1 MSSSRMTQL
10 SSGLFDALAQL
21 NLGKEDLGEE
31 YSTLLNSYTLLLK
44 SMNLLLLKMEEN
56 KQEQMLGQH
65 KNVELKNNL
74 DFLKNMAV
82 GMNLN
87 RPC

>member
-1 MSSSRMTQL
+1 MTQL

-74 DFLKNMAV
+74 DFLKNMAG

>member
-1 MSSSRMTQL
+1 MTQL

-44 SMNLLLLKMEEN
+44 SMNLQSIFN
-56 KQEQMLGQH
+56 YVQ
-65 KNVELKNNL
+65 KNVILL
-74 DFLKNMAV
+74 GVVYHF
-82 GMNLN
+82 
-87 RPC
+87 

>member
-1 MSSSRMTQL
+1 MTQL